1 MSIAVW
7 VLMGLNQDEGDCSDQ
22 PTPSVYASKDAALRT
37 WNEGL
42 IDEIDENEDEE
53 EQRAAI
59 LKYISELEREGTCLT
74 EDGWFISL
82 TEETVQS

>member
-1 MSIAVW
+1 MTDKVW
-7 VLMGLNQDEGDCSDQ
+7 VIMGLFEDEPRLHRQ
-22 PTPSVYASKDAALRT
+22 PTPRVYGSKDAALRT

-59 LKYISELEREGTCLT
+59 LKYISELDRKGSCLT